1 MKKATVKKIGNILLN
16 VLMYVFLA
24 LCIFAVILTVLS
36 KKTPD
41 GASEILGY
49 QFRVVVSDSM
59 AKCELTDVSEY
70 DIKDIPIRSMVFV
83 QTVPTDPSAA
93 NEWYANLQVG
103 DVLTF
108 RYVYTTQVTITHRI
122 VSISE
127 KKAGGFIIE
136 LEGDNKNSE
145 SKQLHQTIDT
155 SQTNSTNY
163 VIGKVTGQ
171 AYLLG
176 VVMSFLM
183 EPIGIILAIIVPCFI
198 IILLEIFKIVKVLSA
213 DKKKREEEITAQKDT
228 ELEELRRRLMELEQ
242 RQAASPPPESSN
254 DTTQSNA
261 IASTETQTPTNEEET
276 QK

>member
-1 MKKATVKKIGNILLN
+1 MKKATVKKIGKILLDI
-16 VLMYVFLA
+16 LMFVFLA
-24 LCIFAVILTVLS
+24 ICVFAVFLTIFS
-36 KKTPD
+36 KRSPD
-41 GASEILGY
+41 GAADVFGY
-49 QFRVVVSDSM
+49 QLRIVTSDSM